1 VSDRF
6 SIAINRLI
14 LAYAQQF
21 ASREKR
27 LLKASL
33 TCRGPG
39 FPKPPMTVRLS
50 VFTELERAIEHG
62 SAQQRAK
69 MLMQVTDRFVR
80 ESARYSDDKIGLFDD
95 VITRL

>member
-1 VSDRF
+1 
-6 SIAINRLI
+6 
-14 LAYAQQF
+14 
-21 ASREKR
+21 
-27 LLKASL
+27 
-33 TCRGPG
+33 
-39 FPKPPMTVRLS
+39 MTVRLS

-69 MLMQVTDRFVR
+69 MLMQVTDLFVR